1 MRVNRAVEGV
11 DEDSALL
18 RPDLVVR
25 DDHNQRITIVD
36 VATSFETCKVAF
48 DDARAEIL
56 EKYSGQAKHPRRQG
70 YEVIVDAFVV
80 DALIGWNPLNER
92 TMRLLNLVPEYLRRA
107 CIGGEKILE
116 SYTRTLHLIIAR
128 FLLLMYNYNYTLY
141 TGTHNLTTF
150 CFSYVMSHFR

>member
-48 DDARAEIL
+48 DDARAEKL
-56 EKYSGQAKHPRRQG
+56 QNYSELAENLRRQG
-70 YEVIVDAFVV
+70 YEVIVDAFLVG
-80 DALIGWNPLNER
+80 ALGGWDPLNER
-92 TMRLLNLVPEYLRRA
+92 TMSLLNINRRYA
-107 CIGGEKILE
+107 VMMRRLMVSE
-116 SYTRTLHLIIAR
+116 IIKWSR
-128 FLLLMYNYNYTLY
+128 NI
-141 TGTHNLTTF
+141 
-150 CFSYVMSHFR
+150 YVEHVSGVRQY